1 MLRSAQSGLI
11 HPQLN
16 MLQQHHDQ
24 SVQGTPTSV
33 YGSDMGTS
41 PGSYHTQMVAGNG
54 IPVDSGDQVLNN
66 SLISLQRI
74 IQESSYS
81 RQQRPTEYFYRHNN
95 SIMAPD
101 MGCDTGSNVS
111 EDAMRSNDID
121 TSWMED
127 LGQTWLWNMEPFN

>member
-1 MLRSAQSGLI
+1 MYTDYMSI
-11 HPQLN
+11 
-16 MLQQHHDQ
+16 
-24 SVQGTPTSV
+24 V
-33 YGSDMGTS
+33 
-41 PGSYHTQMVAGNG
+41 
-54 IPVDSGDQVLNN
+54 
-66 SLISLQRI
+66 

-81 RQQRPTEYFYRHNN
+81 RQQRPAEYYYHRQHNT
-95 SIMAPD
+95 IMAPD